1 MFCTMNGTSQVNN
14 PEYEEILLNLKAEL
28 QNNLDDLP
36 GKFDL

>member
-1 MFCTMNGTSQVNN
+1 MKNLANN

-28 QNNLDDLP
+28 QKYLDDLP